1 MDLILMSKIHTMTMD
16 CRKQVFSAGYILVQD
31 DVAAGVSFKLPLLN
45 VFRKGALITGDLLC
59 YFEMTGRT
67 CA

>member
-1 MDLILMSKIHTMTMD
+1 MNQMSISRIHTMTVD